1 MNKIEAMSKA
11 GSIGD
16 TIFRRFQ
23 FILEPGLPTKEL
35 DKLAAKVMKFNDCIA
50 SFKGYGPDPF
60 PASICVSIN
69 EEICHGIPS
78 EREIGGGDLVSID
91 MGIQYE
97 GFIIDAC
104 RTFAIGEI
112 SDEADHLNYW
122 TKTALKRALR
132 HIKAGVCWQNI
143 AAIMQNTAKK
153 KDLHVVKEMTGHGVG
168 AKLHEEP
175 TLRNYMCAANE
186 KIILKEGQTIAVEP
200 MFAVGSGECEIAD
213 DKWTV
218 LTKDRSLSC
227 HWEHTVM
234 VTKTGC
240 EILL

>member
-1 MNKIEAMSKA
+1 MRKA
-11 GSIGD
+11 GEIGKSI
-16 TIFRRFQ
+16 FKRFQ
-23 FILEPGLPTKEL
+23 FILEPGLPTEEL
-35 DKLAAKVMKFNDCIA
+35 NRLAEKSIKFNECIA
-50 SFKGYGPDPF
+50 SFKGYGPPHAPAF

-78 EREIGGGDLVSID
+78 DRKIGGGDLVSID
-91 MGIQYE
+91 MGIQYG

-104 RTFAIGEI
+104 QTFTIGEI

-132 HIKAGVCWQNI
+132 HIKAGACWQNI
-143 AAIMQNTAKK
+143 AAIIENTAKN
-153 KDLHVVKEMTGHGVG
+153 KDLRIVKAMSGHGVG
-168 AKLHEEP
+168 ADLHEEP
-175 TLRNYMCAANE
+175 ILRNYMIAANE
-186 KIILKEGQTIAVEP
+186 KIILTEGQTIAVEP
-200 MFAVGSGECEIAD
+200 MFAIGSGECEVAD

-227 HWEHTVM
+227 HWEHTIM
-234 VTKTGC
+234 VTATGC

>member
-1 MNKIEAMSKA
+1 MDKIEAMRKA
-11 GSIGD
+11 GAIGD

-23 FILEPGLPTKEL
+23 FMLEPGLQTKEL
-35 DKLAAKVMKFNDCIA
+35 DDLASKCLKLLDCIA
-50 SFKGYGPDPF
+50 SFKGYGAPAF
-60 PASICVSIN
+60 PCSICVSIN
-69 EEICHGIPS
+69 EEICHGVPS
-78 EREIGGGDLVSID
+78 GRKIGGGDLVSID

-97 GFIIDAC
+97 GFMVDAC
-104 RTFAIGEI
+104 RTFVIGEI

-143 AAIMQNTAKK
+143 AAIIQNTAKK
-153 KDLHVVKEMTGHGVG
+153 KDLHVVKAMSGHGVG

-175 TLRNYMCAANE
+175 SLRNYMCSANE
-186 KIILKEGQTIAVEP
+186 QITLTEGQTIAVEP
-200 MFAVGSGECEIAD
+200 MFAIGGGECEVAD
-213 DKWTV
+213 NKWTV

-227 HWEHTVM
+227 HWEHTIV